1 MMQPIIPG
9 FVRFIKDFLG
19 WRLLHNAIRGFTCE
33 EHQEMKCIYPSIFNK
48 KKINTRSNL
57 DVNLL
62 YTCMFIDKPVNSIM
76 IILYRLWAWSRDI
89 CVSCQPRF
97 TGWAERFEGEYRGC
111 IFNYRN
117 TKPKDWII
125 MCTELYLFSFIV
137 VKWLCGQHCSKC
149 ASAW

>member
-1 MMQPIIPG
+1 MIYDATNYSWIRKIYQ
-9 FVRFIKDFLG
+9 RFLRLETINKRFYL
-19 WRLLHNAIRGFTCE
+19 WRTLRNE
-33 EHQEMKCIYPSIFNK
+33 VYPSIFNK
-48 KKINTRSNL
+48 KKFNTRLNL

-62 YTCMFIDKPVNSIM
+62 YMIIDKPVSSIM

-117 TKPKDWII
+117 TKPKDWITCI
-125 MCTELYLFSFIV
+125 MCTELYLFSFTV
-137 VKWLCGQHCSKC
+137 VK
-149 ASAW
+149 

>member
-1 MMQPIIPG
+1 MIYDATNYSWIRKIDQ
-9 FVRFIKDFLG
+9 RFLRLETINKRFYL
-19 WRLLHNAIRGFTCE
+19 WRTLRNE
-33 EHQEMKCIYPSIFNK
+33 VYPPIFNK
-48 KKINTRSNL
+48 KRFNARSNL

>member
-1 MMQPIIPG
+1 MKSFIRKWSMMQLIIPG

-19 WRLLHNAIRGFTCE
+19 WRLLIRGFTCE
-33 EHQEMKCIYPSIFNK
+33 EHLRNEVYPSIFNK
-48 KKINTRSNL
+48 KKFNTRSNL

-62 YTCMFIDKPVNSIM
+62 YMIIDKPVSSIM

-117 TKPKDWII
+117 TKPKDWITCI
-125 MCTELYLFSFIV
+125 MCTELYLFSFTV
-137 VKWLCGQHCSKC
+137 VK
-149 ASAW
+149 